1 MSQQSNLTKYN
12 GTNVRINPAKKMI
25 TSALIK
31 MFWQLKSSWAKRFL
45 LDQFFIPKAY
55 NVSDLEEEY
64 LKNAEKFE
72 IMVNQK
78 NIQCWKWGSGPTV
91 IFVHGWNGKGIQFL
105 PFLKKFREAGYSVLT
120 LDLPGHGE
128 SEGKY
133 SNYFEISDA
142 VRSLLNHIDRP
153 DIMGIVG
160 HSLGAAAII
169 NALDKEDLSIPTVL
183 IAPAL
188 RLKEMLE
195 YAFISHGIPAK
206 IFYSLINDFEIRMD
220 YNLSNDNPI
229 QLVSKQ
235 HLPALIIHDQSDS
248 ITPFKD
254 SAEASVLV
262 PSLQLLSTSGLGHR
276 RILFDKEVIKKTL
289 SYIKGNDNDHSK
301 IKVSEEILSTDYHA
315 GRRI

>member
-1 MSQQSNLTKYN
+1 MSDKTNLTKYN
-12 GTNVRINPAKKMI
+12 GTNVRINPVKKMI
-25 TSALIK
+25 TSALINL
-31 MFWQLKSSWAKRFL
+31 FWQLKSSWTKRFL
-45 LDQFFIPKAY
+45 LDQFFMPKAY
-55 NVSDLEEEY
+55 NISDLEEEY
-64 LKNAEKFE
+64 LKNADKFE
-72 IMVNQK
+72 IAVNHK

-142 VRSLLNHIDRP
+142 VRVLLNHIDRP
-153 DIMGIVG
+153 NIIGIVG

-195 YAFISHGIPAK
+195 HAFSTHGVPLK
-206 IFYSLINDFEIRMD
+206 VFFSLIDEFEKRMG

-229 QLVSKQ
+229 QLVTKQ
-235 HLPALIIHDQSDS
+235 PLPALIIHDQSDS

-254 SAEASVLV
+254 SAEASIQF
-262 PSLQLLSTSGLGHR
+262 PSLQLFSTTGLGHR
-276 RILFDKEVIKKTL
+276 RILFDDEVIKETL
-289 SYIKGNDNDHSK
+289 EYIEAQQNDHSK
-301 IKVSEEILSTDYHA
+301 NKHGQREKTGISV
-315 GRRI
+315 

>member
-1 MSQQSNLTKYN
+1 
-12 GTNVRINPAKKMI
+12 
-25 TSALIK
+25 
-31 MFWQLKSSWAKRFL
+31 
-45 LDQFFIPKAY
+45 
-55 NVSDLEEEY
+55 LEEEY
-64 LKNAEKFE
+64 LKNADKFE
-72 IMVNQK
+72 IVVNQK

-133 SNYFEISDA
+133 SNYFEISDTVRA
-142 VRSLLNHIDRP
+142 LLNQNVRS

-169 NALDKEDLSIPTVL
+169 NALDKESLSIPAVL

-195 YAFISHGIPAK
+195 YAFFSHGIPPK
-206 IFYSLINDFEIRMD
+206 VFYGLIKDFEMRMG
-220 YNLSNDNPI
+220 YNLSSDNPI
-229 QLVSKQ
+229 NLVTKQ
-235 HLPALIIHDQSDS
+235 SLPALIIHDQSDK

-262 PSLQLLSTSGLGHR
+262 PSLQLISTSGLGHR
-276 RILFDKEVIKKTL
+276 RILFDDEVIQETFQ
-289 SYIKGNDNDHSK
+289 YIEGKQFQHPQRKDSQR
-301 IKVSEEILSTDYHA
+301 ILFTDYTD
-315 GRRI
+315 